1 MAKTVLGIIIT
12 VVGVIATLCGIFG
25 GVLAMMK
32 AITKRATR
40 DGRGITLPTDFLKAL
55 KEFLDSLIKA
65 PIWLALLV
73 VGMALIALG
82 GSFF

>member
-1 MAKTVLGIIIT
+1 MAKTVLGIIVTI
-12 VVGVIATLCGIFG
+12 VGVIATLCGIFG

-32 AITKRATR
+32 VMTKRGT
-40 DGRGITLPTDFLKAL
+40 TPPTDFVKAL
-55 KEFLDSLIKA
+55 KEFLEALIKA